1 MAKVRVYQ
9 YIENEVYKLRFD
21 VDKQS
26 ISYDDLRRLEK
37 YGEPDIQMGGV
48 FLDGTPN
55 EFTLP
60 EKTIKFTSGFP
71 YLASFDSTTAPFNTN
86 TTTKV
91 IAYRDDILERID
103 EAVEALRDEVDNF
116 TGEYIHNI

>member
-1 MAKVRVYQ
+1 MAKILVNQ
-9 YIENEVYKLRFD
+9 FIENDVFVLSFA

-26 ISYDDLRRLEK
+26 LSYDDKSRIGK
-37 YGEPDIQMGGV
+37 YGEPVIQIGGT

-60 EKTIKFTSGFP
+60 DKSVKFTSGFP
-71 YLASFDSTTAPFNTN
+71 FRQDFDSTTEPFDTN

-91 IAYRDDILERID
+91 LAYRDDILDRID
-103 EAVEALRDEVDNF
+103 TAVEALRAQTDNF